1 MRLDRRLRQLEARA
15 HDLHVIIIRDGIS
28 AAEKQEAAEA
38 HRRSNGLPAETAV
51 IVLSGAE
58 AKL

>member
-1 MRLDRRLRQLEARA
+1 MRLDRRLRRLEAGA
-15 HDLHVIIIRDGIS
+15 SGLQVIIIREELS

-58 AKL
+58 ARL

>member
-1 MRLDRRLRQLEARA
+1 
-15 HDLHVIIIRDGIS
+15 LHVIIIRDGIS